1 MSYKAFISYS
11 HAADNQLAPTL
22 ESALRGFAKPFYRLR
37 AMNIF
42 RDKTSLHMTHELWP
56 LIQKSLNESEFFILM
71 ASPEASQSEW
81 VQMEIGEW
89 LKIKSGSLDKFLI
102 VLTDGEMQW
111 DSRTSDFDWNQT
123 TALSPTL
130 KGKFKNE
137 PLYLDFKWARDE
149 KDLSLR
155 NPLFL
160 DSVATVSATLQGK
173 SKADMV
179 GVDVK
184 NHRIYKM
191 IVAAAISFLALSVG
205 ALSMSV
211 YAFQQRSV
219 AMTQRQRAES
229 QTGEARKQSVR
240 AEEQRQVAQEQKG
253 LAERQSEEANHQ
265 RERANRQS
273 KVADQQRAEA
283 ERQRQRAQEAEHRST
298 LERAKFAMDIELVR
312 RQLRKCQGQ

>member
-1 MSYKAFISYS
+1 
-11 HAADNQLAPTL
+11 
-22 ESALRGFAKPFYRLR
+22 
-37 AMNIF
+37 MNVF

-71 ASPEASQSEW
+71 ASPEAAESEW

-89 LKIKSGSLDKFLI
+89 MKIKSDSLDKFLI
-102 VLTDGEMQW
+102 VLTSGQLQW
-111 DSRTSDFDWNQT
+111 DRIRSDFDWNQT
-123 TALSPTL
+123 TALSPML

-149 KDLSLR
+149 NDLSLR
-155 NPLFL
+155 NPMFL
-160 DSVATVSATLQGK
+160 DSVATVSATLQGRP
-173 SKADMV
+173 KADMI

-191 IVAAAISFLALSVG
+191 IVAAAVSFLALSVG

-219 AMTQRQRAES
+219 ALTQRERAES
-229 QTGEARKQSVR
+229 QTGEAVKQR
-240 AEEQRQVAQEQKG
+240 GMAEEQRRNADEQKG
-253 LAERQSEEANHQ
+253 LAERQSEEADHQ
-265 RERANRQS
+265 RELANRQR
-273 KVADQQRAEA
+273 KEAEVQRAEA
-283 ERQRQRAQEAEHRST
+283 QRQRQRAQEAEKRST
-298 LERAKFAMDIELVR
+298 LERAKFAMDMELMR